1 VTERADQ
8 ALLTALA
15 AVAAALQSL
24 TAPSMIIGGIAV
36 IARGVPRQTIDV
48 DATVW
53 AESLDPEALLQAL
66 ALHHLLPRI
75 DDALDFARRHQI
87 LLLRHEPSGTP
98 VDLSLAWLPF
108 EREALQRS
116 TVVDFAGV
124 FIHVAAP
131 EDLIVYKAVA
141 WRDRDR
147 SDIERLLTRYR
158 GQLNLDRIRAL
169 VRELPWRSMSRIGS
183 RSSRRWWF
191 AHWDLLDREGR
202 RTAMIVRS
210 VPSRLTPR

>member
-1 VTERADQ
+1 VTEKAEQ
-8 ALLTALA
+8 ALLSALA
-15 AVAAALQSL
+15 ATAAALESL
-24 TAPSMIIGGIAV
+24 PTRSMIIGGIAV
-36 IARGVPRQTIDV
+36 IARGLPRQTIDI

-53 AESLDPEALLQAL
+53 AESIDPETLLQAFAQHL
-66 ALHHLLPRI
+66 LLPRI
-75 DDALDFARRHQI
+75 GDALDFARRHQM

-116 TVVDFAGV
+116 TVVDFGGV
-124 FIHVAAP
+124 SIHVAAP

-158 GQLNLDRIRAL
+158 GEVDLDRIRAL
-169 VRELPWRSMSRIGS
+169 VRE
-183 RSSRRWWF
+183 F
-191 AHWDLLDREGR
+191 ALALDDPHRVDEFE
-202 RTAMIVRS
+202 ALVVRALG
-210 VPSRLTPR
+210 PSDP